1 MVDEADLSAWE
12 NAIQP
17 NTKMIYLE
25 SPSNPLLT
33 ITDLKAVTNMA
44 KQRDILVA
52 CDNTFMTPLGQE
64 TLPLGIDLVIHSGTK
79 FINGHSDVI
88 AGLVATNNESLHK
101 RLKIH
106 QKALGAVLSVEDGW
120 LLLRGVKTMGLR
132 MERSIENAQKIAEFL
147 QTKKQVK
154 QVYYPGLP
162 THPGYEIHQKQ
173 AKNNGAVLSFELES
187 QAQVES
193 LLKNCKVPIVAVSL
207 GGVESI
213 LSLPWLMSHAAISEE
228 ERLKMGVTPTLVRLS
243 CGIEDIEDL
252 ITDLDQAIQ

>member
-1 MVDEADLSAWE
+1 
-12 NAIQP
+12 
-17 NTKMIYLE
+17 
-25 SPSNPLLT
+25 
-33 ITDLKAVTNMA
+33 
-44 KQRDILVA
+44 
-52 CDNTFMTPLGQE
+52 
-64 TLPLGIDLVIHSGTK
+64 
-79 FINGHSDVI
+79 
-88 AGLVATNNESLHK
+88 
-101 RLKIH
+101 
-106 QKALGAVLSVEDGW
+106 W